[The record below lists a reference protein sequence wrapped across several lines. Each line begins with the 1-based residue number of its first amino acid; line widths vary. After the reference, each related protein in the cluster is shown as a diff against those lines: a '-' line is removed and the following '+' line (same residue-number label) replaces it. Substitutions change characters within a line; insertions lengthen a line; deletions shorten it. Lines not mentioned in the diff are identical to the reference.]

1 MQFDPENA
9 LETAMV
15 LFWRKGYEAT
25 SLQDLLKA
33 TGLSKSSL
41 YQTFGNKHSL
51 FESSLERY
59 RRDIVAEMR
68 LMLDSANSGRVFI
81 ERIFTD
87 VADETKGKY
96 ARRGCLVMNT
106 ASEFAQSDPAIAR
119 LVKQATKAFTDV
131 FEAAVI
137 RAQKEGDIST
147 RIESRT
153 LAKYLVSSMS
163 GLKTMVKAGATPAEI
178 NAISRMV
185 LKTAF

>member
-1 MQFDPENA
+1 
-9 LETAMV
+9 
-15 LFWRKGYEAT
+15 
-25 SLQDLLKA
+25 
-33 TGLSKSSL
+33 
-41 YQTFGNKHSL
+41 
-51 FESSLERY
+51 
-59 RRDIVAEMR
+59 
-68 LMLDSANSGRVFI
+68 
-81 ERIFTD
+81 
-87 VADETKGKY
+87 
-96 ARRGCLVMNT
+96 MNT